1 MAKATTNIKSVQD
14 WKERLGDHLQE
25 NEMSLE
31 KQALILKFEGIGGKQ
46 QQEGKSKK
54 DQVTEE
60 MFWDIYLGIRPESR
74 L

>member
-1 MAKATTNIKSVQD
+1 
-14 WKERLGDHLQE
+14 
-25 NEMSLE
+25 MSLE

-60 MFWDIYLGIRPESR
+60 MF
-74 L
+74 

>member
-1 MAKATTNIKSVQD
+1 
-14 WKERLGDHLQE
+14 
-25 NEMSLE
+25 MSLE
-31 KQALILKFEGIGGKQ
+31 KQALILKFDEIGGKQ